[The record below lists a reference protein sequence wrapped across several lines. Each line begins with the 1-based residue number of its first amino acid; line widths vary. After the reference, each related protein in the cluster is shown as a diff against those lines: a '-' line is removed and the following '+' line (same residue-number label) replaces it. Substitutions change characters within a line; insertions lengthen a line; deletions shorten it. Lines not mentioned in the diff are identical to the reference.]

1 MLRACCLA
9 GKISCASR
17 GQRAAGLASPAS
29 RAHTATSRRGILLGT
44 AAAFSRTK
52 RSRAEEAMAPIPT
65 EYLPK
70 LVAFDLD
77 STLWY
82 PEMYMLSGAPFKKD
96 AKGAV
101 FDRRGEQVELL
112 GASAAIL
119 KELATDPKWKDTQ
132 VAYVSRTEYPEWAI
146 PCMKLFDIAPG
157 KTMFSLSSYNE
168 IHECSK
174 KYHFKNIH
182 RASGIDYEDMIFF
195 DNERYNCTD
204 CQTLGITCIYTP
216 DGMTSSNWAEGLAK
230 HAQKVAKRS

>member
-1 MLRACCLA
+1 MQRVCCFDR
-9 GKISCASR
+9 ISCASR

-29 RAHTATSRRGILLGT
+29 GTRIPANRRGILLGT
-44 AAAFSRTK
+44 AAAFSRTRK
-52 RSRAEEAMAPIPT
+52 SRADDLAMAPIPT
-65 EYLPK
+65 EHLPK

-77 STLWY
+77 GTLWW

-96 AKGAV
+96 ANGAV
-101 FDRRGEQVELL
+101 YDRRGEQVELI

-119 KELATDPKWKDTQ
+119 KELATDPKWRDTQ

-174 KYHFKNIH
+174 KYHFKNIQK
-182 RASGIDYEDMIFF
+182 ASGIDYEDMVFF

-204 CQTLGITCIYTP
+204 CQALGITCIYTP
-216 DGMTSSNWAEGLAK
+216 DGMTSSNWKEGLAK
-230 HAQKVAKRS
+230 HAQKVAKKS